1 MFYVPK
7 ETQAQVSNSPLDG
20 SAVNATAKD
29 VKKSVA
35 KWRSGWS
42 YWQHAFFREL

>member
-35 KWRSGWS
+35 K
-42 YWQHAFFREL
+42 